1 MVRPSSQ
8 AGCLSLSHRE
18 AGGVGHGI
26 IRQWHGPQRFG
37 WSIEQD
43 PNTHP
48 TVAALLKSLP
58 LNFAMY
64 PEDSFV
70 TTVAAP
76 APPPF
81 DDEPSYDVV
90 ADEHQPDAIPGYSS
104 GAAPPLPTPSA
115 TDVLNEL
122 EDLSALVQDEE
133 AAYHTDNYND
143 GMQAHDLPQ
152 HYDSQHP
159 GFDDNGTVD
168 QEALMADQEAQWRA
182 EEDAQQQQAD
192 YEAQEQLRLQQEAD
206 DAAAEAAAEQARVDA
221 EAEQARL
228 DAEAEQARWQAEENE
243 RIEREQQA
251 QREAQER
258 QKAAAAAEAARR
270 QQAEQAARK
279 QAEEQARRQAAAAE
293 QARRAAEEQQKQQ
306 QAAAAAAAAAA
317 EQHQQAQAAQ
327 ATKQK
332 AAADL
337 AAAATQ
343 KRQLANN
350 LQARAEAAATR
361 RSEAEAA
368 LAASEAE
375 LAELTQRV
383 EQQRAQVTQLADEQA
398 LAERNATMASDAAEA
413 AAASAAAAQQQAAA
427 AAAATP
433 APSSRPP
440 VTTASRQS
448 FVELSDIDNLQA
460 QAMQQAQERAGD
472 FDLPVVDLDDADEPP
487 ALPRIEDVDEMIDEA
502 ANQPLPPVP
511 PVGAAAQALPRP
523 STVMPQPLPKQPS
536 LSAIPKPLPSTL
548 PQAQPQPT
556 ALKPPTRAATAVPPA
571 VARQPSSPALPVSRT
586 PPPAA
591 AQVQRAMSAARGGAA
606 TPPGRGSPVVSP
618 PAPAPQSGSP
628 APGGA
633 PAMPAAAPGRRVLR
647 SNTEAPP
654 PVRPDMQRN
663 ASFRKLNVD
672 PNKKLAT
679 MSHLDNLLRTGPT
692 EKVVQSAR
700 IGSTTD
706 QLNPR
711 SAAAGA
717 LPVGAVDITGTVGP
731 PPPSGAPPASP
742 GGPPGRLG
750 ASPASDNRVSQRAG
764 SANVNEGMVQRTAL
778 ALMMWLSPP
787 TSSQLPQSTAAAIAD
802 GVALCR
808 VMELLFDVKLQTA
821 TGPGTATANVQAAL
835 SALAAVGGRVDDI
848 EVPQVVSGNNIRV
861 ALRVILR
868 IWLRFVGCGG
878 EGETRRAMLMWAG
891 QLLGAAAP
899 QSLAAL
905 ARQQGGALLLMLVDA
920 AAAQVSN
927 QPGSNPPPPGSN
939 PALAALDV
947 ALRRLRV
954 PPIVSSSDLLDAA
967 NPIDEISL
975 SLYLTLLWIRSVPAN
990 ADKVARLERRGA
1002 IGAAPQAP
1010 PGRPP
1015 GAPAGRQ
1022 PQPPQPQSTLLQ
1034 QPPTPTSQRF
1044 APPAVD
1050 PTPPPPEE
1058 GEEEVLEVMVM
1069 VANGQGQFEE
1079 RSYVID
1085 ETSTALQV
1093 QRMIAADV
1101 RHPPAFE
1108 QRCHL
1113 YVVKQKLKRVLADHE
1128 LLLTAEDAP
1137 EAFLYC
1143 PE

>member
-70 TTVAAP
+70 TTVAAAAAAP
-76 APPPF
+76 APPPPF

-90 ADEHQPDAIPGYSS
+90 AEEQPLDDVPGYSA
-104 GAAPPLPTPSA
+104 GAPPPPLPTPSA

-133 AAYHTDNYND
+133 RAYNTENYND

-159 GFDDNGTVD
+159 GFDDGTVD

-182 EEDAQQQQAD
+182 EEEAQAEYATQQQ
-192 YEAQEQLRLQQEAD
+192 EQQRLLQQEAD
-206 DAAAEAAAEQARVDA
+206 DAAAAEQARLDA
-221 EAEQARL
+221 EAEQARV

-251 QREAQER
+251 QRELQER
-258 QKAAAAAEAARR
+258 QKAAADAARR
-270 QQAEQAARK
+270 QQEQAAAAAAARK
-279 QAEEQARRQAAAAE
+279 QAEELARKQQAEEQARRQAAAAAE

-306 QAAAAAAAAAA
+306 QAAAAA
-317 EQHQQAQAAQ
+317 Q
-327 ATKQK
+327 ATQQK

-361 RSEAEAA
+361 RSEAETA

-383 EQQRAQVTQLADEQA
+383 EQQRAQVAQLADEQA
-398 LAERNATMASDAAEA
+398 LAERNANMANDAAEA
-413 AAASAAAAQQQAAA
+413 AAASAAAAAAQQQAA
-427 AAAATP
+427 
-433 APSSRPP
+433 SVRPP
-440 VTTASRQS
+440 VATTSSRQS
-448 FVELSDIDNLQA
+448 FVELSDIDHLQS

-472 FDLPVVDLDDADEPP
+472 FDLPVFDLDGDDDAP

-536 LSAIPKPLPSTL
+536 LSAIPKPLPSAQ
-548 PQAQPQPT
+548 PQAQPQPI
-556 ALKPPTRAATAVPPA
+556 ALKAPTRIATAVPPA
-571 VARQPSSPALPVSRT
+571 VARQPSSPALPVART

-591 AQVQRAMSAARGGAA
+591 AQVQRAMSAASRGAA
-606 TPPGRGSPVVSP
+606 TPPGRGSPVVGAP
-618 PAPAPQSGSP
+618 PPSNGSP
-628 APGGA
+628 APAGS

-654 PVRPDMQRN
+654 AVRPDMQRN

-717 LPVGAVDITGTVGP
+717 LPVGAVDIIGTVGP
-731 PPPSGAPPASP
+731 PPPAPGGAPPTSP
-742 GGPPGRLG
+742 GGFPPSARLG
-750 ASPASDNRVSQRAG
+750 GAAPAPDNRVSQRAG

-802 GVALCR
+802 GLALCR
-808 VMELLFDVKLQTA
+808 VMELLFDVKLQTS

-848 EVPQVVSGNNIRV
+848 EVPQVVSGNNVRV

-878 EGETRRAMLMWAG
+878 EGETRRAMLTWAG

-920 AAAQVSN
+920 AAAQISN
-927 QPGSNPPPPGSN
+927 QPVSNPPPPGSN

-1002 IGAAPQAP
+1002 VGAAPQAP

-1022 PQPPQPQSTLLQ
+1022 APPQ
-1034 QPPTPTSQRF
+1034 QPPPPQQQQTPAPTSQRY
-1044 APPAVD
+1044 APPAAD
-1050 PTPPPPEE
+1050 PTPPLPEE

-1069 VANGQGQFEE
+1069 VANAQGQFEE

-1101 RHPPAFE
+1101 RNPPAFE

-1143 PE
+1143 PD